1 MNNEVVDEIEETH
14 ELVKESLEK
23 LKQLIAGEESLS
35 CPEEDDFLLK
45 FLRVRKYDAEAAF
58 QNIRKYFKV
67 REEVGDIFD
76 NFCPSGILYDTI
88 CRQHKLVMVS
98 RERDPFGRAVIVM
111 RTGPWNPSVC
121 TLNQFIKACLVVLEW
136 VLLDEDVQKR
146 GVVYVLD
153 YKGLGLEHLLHLTP
167 SVMRRVVHI
176 SEKCFPM
183 RVKAIY
189 VINDSP
195 VFDILFAITKP
206 FMNRTL
212 VERIHMIGY
221 ELPKLHGIVPADC
234 IPEEAG
240 GTFESYDYN
249 ELEKD
254 LRSQRQ
260 YFEYLS
266 LHGYGKENTEF

>member
-1 MNNEVVDEIEETH
+1 MNSEVVGEIEETD

-45 FLRVRKYDAEAAF
+45 FLRVRKYDVDAAF
-58 QNIRKYFKV
+58 RNIRKYFKV
-67 REEVGDIFD
+67 REEVVDIFD

-88 CRQHKLVMVS
+88 CRKHKLLMVS

-121 TLNQFIKACLVVLEW
+121 TLNEFVKACLVVLEW
-136 VLLDEDVQKR
+136 LLLDEDVQKR

-167 SVMRRVVHI
+167 SVMRRLVHI
-176 SEKCFPM
+176 SEKCLPV

-195 VFDILFAITKP
+195 VFDLLFTITKP
-206 FMNRTL
+206 FMSRTL

-221 ELPKLHGIVPADC
+221 ELHKLHGVLPADV

-249 ELEKD
+249 ALEKD
-254 LRSQRQ
+254 LRSRSQ
-260 YFEYLS
+260 YFEYVS
-266 LHGYGKENTEF
+266 LHGYGKQNTEF